1 LYPFG
6 YGLSYTAFSY
16 SNLKT
21 SSGKIKNGENVM
33 VTVDVTNT
41 GKYAG
46 DEIVQLYIHD
56 EISSL
61 VRPIKELKDF
71 ARIHLEPGKKKT
83 VRFTITPAKL
93 QFYNH
98 EMKQIVEQGIFDIM
112 VGPNSEKLDT
122 VKLEI
127 L

>member
-1 LYPFG
+1 
-6 YGLSYTAFSY
+6 
-16 SNLKT
+16 
-21 SSGKIKNGENVM
+21 M